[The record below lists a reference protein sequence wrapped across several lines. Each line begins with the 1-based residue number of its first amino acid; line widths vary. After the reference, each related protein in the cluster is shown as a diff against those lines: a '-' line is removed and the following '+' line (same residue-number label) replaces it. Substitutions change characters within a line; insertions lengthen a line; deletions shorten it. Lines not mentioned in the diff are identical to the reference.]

1 MKTYGYIR
9 TSRQRIQGTAGS
21 DPEAQAH
28 QLRQEGVPEDN
39 IHRDVGVSGGTGTNS
54 RAGWRALTP
63 GWSQEIFWW
72 WWPSTG
78 PAAADRTPSG
88 RSANCG
94 TGGENQVPGRR

>member
-1 MKTYGYIR
+1 MTTYGYIR
-9 TSRQRIQGTAGS
+9 TSRQRIQGTVGS

-39 IHRDVGVSGGTGTNS
+39 IHRDVGVREARAPTAGPAGGPS
-54 RAGWRALTP
+54 TP

-78 PAAADRTPSG
+78 SAAAGWTR
-88 RSANCG
+88 
-94 TGGENQVPGRR
+94 